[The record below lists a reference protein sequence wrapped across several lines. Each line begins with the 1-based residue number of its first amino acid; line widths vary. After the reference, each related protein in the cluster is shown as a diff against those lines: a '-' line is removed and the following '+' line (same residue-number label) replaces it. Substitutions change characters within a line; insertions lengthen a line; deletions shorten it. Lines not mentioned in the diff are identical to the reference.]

1 MQQTSFDQWLRR
13 KFLFVTQIYCNT
25 LPEGLPEELSVEEA
39 DEESGG
45 RYHYTMK
52 TRDDELVA
60 DTVECFRMQNITYTS
75 RVYDR
80 DVWFAK
86 YLNNRTKSMTF
97 RIVWL
102 SMFLAFVGFVFSG
115 APMAIVHYVMDE
127 EEEVEEVEA
136 ENHPEDDIKIS
147 TVGATVIEIDRIE

>member
-25 LPEGLPEELSVEEA
+25 LPEDLPEELAVEEA

-45 RYHYTMK
+45 RYRYTMS
-52 TRDDELVA
+52 TRDELLVA
-60 DTVECFRMQNITYTS
+60 DAVECFRMQNVTYTT
-75 RVYDR
+75 RVHDR

-86 YLNNRTKSMTF
+86 YLNSRTKSMTF

-102 SMFLAFVGFVFSG
+102 CMFLALVGFVFSG
-115 APMAIVHYVMDE
+115 APLAIYHYVMDDE
-127 EEEVEEVEA
+127 EDVEA
-136 ENHPEDDIKIS
+136 VEPVNNPEDDIKIS
-147 TVGATVIEIDRIE
+147 TVGATVIEIDRLE